1 MNLSNGVLRRWGLL
15 VLAGG
20 IVMGLSL
27 GTRQSQALFMLPV
40 SMGLDWAIEDVGFA
54 FALQNLIWGLT
65 QPLTGMIADRFGPAR
80 VIFFGVLL
88 YAAGLFAMARASD
101 LLLFNLNAGVLV
113 GIGLAGTAFGVIY
126 SAVSKIVPPRD
137 RPWAIGAVGAIGAT
151 VQFLVVPF
159 VHEMLNTRAW
169 DGTFLVLAVLLLA
182 VCPLA
187 WLLRTRGAE
196 EVATGTDA
204 PTMGAAIYEALRHRG
219 FWLLLLGF
227 TASGFQLAFLSGN
240 VPSYLVDRGVPL
252 PVAGTA
258 IALISLT
265 NIVGA
270 FVFGYVGGPVFR
282 RKYTLAFLYTCRTL
296 AMVAFI
302 SVPLTPVSTYL
313 FAGMIGFLWLGSVPL
328 TIGLI
333 GQIFGGRYLTTL
345 FGFAFLGHQLGAFFG
360 IWLAGYVFD
369 TTGSYSSIWWLSIG
383 AGALAALLH
392 MPINDRQLAR
402 RTSIEAVP
410 A

>member
-1 MNLSNGVLRRWGLL
+1 MNLSNGALRRWGLL

-80 VIFFGVLL
+80 VIFVGVLL
-88 YAAGLFAMARASD
+88 YAAGLFAMAQAYD
-101 LLLFNLNAGVLV
+101 LLLFNLNAGVLAGV
-113 GIGLAGTAFGVIY
+113 GLAGTAFGIIY
-126 SAVSKIVPPRD
+126 SAVSKIVPPKD

-187 WLLRTRGAE
+187 WLLRIRGAE
-196 EVATGTDA
+196 EAAGPDA
-204 PTMGAAIYEALRHRG
+204 PTMGAALCEALRHRG

-252 PVAGTA
+252 SVAGTA

-296 AMVAFI
+296 AMIAFI

-328 TIGLI
+328 TVGLI

-360 IWLAGYVFD
+360 IWLAGSVFD
-369 TTGSYSSIWWLSIG
+369 ATGSYSSIWWLSIG

-402 RTSIEAVP
+402 HTSIEAVP

>member
-1 MNLSNGVLRRWGLL
+1 MNLSNGVVRRWGLL

-80 VIFFGVLL
+80 VIFVGVLL
-88 YAAGLFAMARASD
+88 YAVGLFAMARAYD
-101 LLLFNLNAGVLV
+101 LFLFNLNTGVLV
-113 GIGLAGTAFGVIY
+113 GIGLAGTAFGVVY

-187 WLLRTRGAE
+187 WLLRTRDAE
-196 EVATGTDA
+196 EAAGPDV
-204 PTMGAAIYEALRHRG
+204 PTMGAVLSEACRHCG
-219 FWLLLLGF
+219 FWLLLFGF

-252 PVAGTA
+252 PVAGSA

-265 NIVGA
+265 NIAGA

-282 RKYTLAFLYTCRTL
+282 CKYALAFLYACRTL

-313 FAGMIGFLWLGSVPL
+313 FAAVIGFLWLGSVPL

-345 FGFAFLGHQLGAFFG
+345 FGFVFLGHQLGAFFG

-392 MPINDRQLAR
+392 MPINDRGLAR
-402 RTSIEAVP
+402 RKSIEAVP